1 MSIRVFSYETGVTD
15 RLIDFYED
23 SDETSDGISAKLLKV
38 LAANGL
44 ATDNL
49 VSYGADN
56 ASVNYGK
63 HHSVFV
69 SLKRVQPRLLKAN
82 CNCHVLHNAAKHACK
97 QLTYDV
103 EGLVLKVYNE
113 FSSSAKRLDELKNV
127 TNLLVKNIMCYYVTF
142 QFVGCHSNL
151 LSLD

>member
-1 MSIRVFSYETGVTD
+1 MYPVSVRYFSIKSGVTD

-23 SDETSDGISAKLLKV
+23 FDETSDGISRKLLQV
-38 LAANGL
+38 LEENGL
-44 ATDNL
+44 ETRNL

-69 SLKRVQPRLLKAN
+69 SLQAKHPHLRKAN

-97 QLTYDV
+97 QLPYDV
-103 EGLVLKVYNE
+103 ESLVIKVYSE
-113 FSSSAKRLDELKNV
+113 FSSSAKRLEELKKM
-127 TNLLVKNIMCYYVTF
+127 L
-142 QFVGCHSNL
+142 
-151 LSLD
+151 